1 MSKIYTIGRQFGAG
15 GRSIGKRLAQHLNIP
30 FYDKELIA
38 EAAKTSGLS
47 NQVLSNMD
55 EKHMSSLLFSI
66 VMSVQNKNMTPENR
80 PVELIAY
87 EGQISA
93 VKNVAEKGD
102 CVIVGRAADCILQD
116 EHDVTSFFICAPIGK
131 RIKHVSERDRIT
143 EHEALEKIK
152 RLDKSGESYYNSFSE
167 QKWGHAESYNLCLS
181 TAGISEDDVLRLML
195 RYITVTNKS
204 REETI

>member
-1 MSKIYTIGRQFGAG
+1 MSKIYAIGRQFGAG
-15 GRSIGKRLAQHLNIP
+15 GRSIGKRLAQQLNIP

-38 EAAKTSGLS
+38 ETAKASGLS
-47 NQVLSNMD
+47 DQLLSDMD
-55 EKHMSSLLFSI
+55 EKHMNSLLFSI

-87 EGQISA
+87 EGQVSA

-116 EHDVTSFFICAPIGK
+116 NHDVTSFFICAPIEK
-131 RIKHVSERDRIT
+131 RIKHVSERDKIS

-152 RLDKSGESYYNSFSE
+152 RLDKSKESYYNSFSE
-167 QKWGHAESYNLCLS
+167 QKWGRAESYNLCLN
-181 TAGISEDDVLRLML
+181 TAEISEDDALRLML
-195 RYITVTNKS
+195 RYITATNKP
-204 REETI
+204 RE